1 MLRGMQYIV
10 GLGNPGEKYEN
21 TRHNIGWLALD
32 ELLRTVP
39 LPLPIPH
46 KRLSG
51 RTTDGHIAGQ
61 AVRVLYPDTFM
72 NHSGS
77 AVKKLVPQ
85 NEVAQLIVVHD
96 DIDLGFGDLK
106 VSVGRGDGS
115 HNGVSSII
123 KELGNKSFTRVRIG
137 IAPLDPDGNVRRP
150 AGGGALERY
159 VLGTFSAGERDQL
172 PVLQAQAAAA
182 IVCVVQE
189 GAAAAMNTYNS
200 N

>member
-1 MLRGMQYIV
+1 
-10 GLGNPGEKYEN
+10 
-21 TRHNIGWLALD
+21 
-32 ELLRTVP
+32 
-39 LPLPIPH
+39 
-46 KRLSG
+46 
-51 RTTDGHIAGQ
+51 
-61 AVRVLYPDTFM
+61 M